1 MKPCSLYE
9 RANMFQVAFPKAPP
23 LQYHEGMLYGF
34 WFLGGAR
41 HSDFYG
47 SYHVN
52 YLDRIQSLF
61 PDAEKV
67 LHLFSGALPP
77 SPKYTRFGMGE
88 GEKPDIVG
96 NAEQLSSILK
106 FKPDLIFADPPYS
119 IEDSMEHYKVGLVN
133 RPRVIKECAVVLQ
146 RGGFL
151 VWLDQVL
158 PVFDNKD
165 LNLVG
170 LIGYIRSTSNRFRCI
185 SIFRKP

>member
-1 MKPCSLYE
+1 MKPISLYE
-9 RANMFQVAFPKAPP
+9 RGNLFSIAFPKAAP
-23 LQYHEGMLYGF
+23 LSYHDGMLSGF
-34 WFLGGAR
+34 WFLGGGR
-41 HSDFYG
+41 HSEFYG
-47 SYHVN
+47 AYHCN
-52 YLDRIQSLF
+52 YLNRISSIF

-77 SPKYTRFGMGE
+77 SPKYARFGMGE

-106 FKPDLIFADPPYS
+106 FRPDLIYADPPYS
-119 IEDSMEHYKVGLVN
+119 TEDAEHYKTGLVN
-133 RPRVIKECAVVLQ
+133 RSRVIKECAVVLQ
-146 RGGFL
+146 SGGFL
-151 VWLDQVL
+151 VWLDQIL